1 MSAESASRV
10 AIVTGA
16 SSGIGEATA
25 RRLAR
30 AGFRVVAAARRIE
43 RLEALART
51 LAREGAEVLPMA
63 IDLAE
68 EDETHALV
76 EGTLDAWK
84 RIDVLVNNAGYS
96 PAAATE
102 QLSRADLRHTFDVN
116 LVSQLQLV
124 AEITPVMREQGG
136 GRIINVGSMAGGVAA
151 PLAVPYS
158 ASKAGVEAASH
169 CLRLELAP
177 WKIEVSLIIPGF
189 VATEAFECA
198 RARGQALRQDPE
210 NPYRPLMFDLEDFTN
225 DQLRGAL
232 SADDVAITIE
242 RAATARR
249 PRARYF
255 APRLA
260 RMQRGLLGLI
270 PDRVRDRLLLHMYTG
285 GRWSGATAK
294 RALTMSPRD
303 LLPARVP
310 RRSNRSSA

>member
-1 MSAESASRV
+1 MNTQISSRV

-30 AGFRVVAAARRIE
+30 AGFRVVAAARRLD
-43 RLEALART
+43 RLEAIAKELDG
-51 LAREGAEVLPMA
+51 EGLEVLPVA
-63 IDLAE
+63 TDLAE
-68 EDETHALV
+68 DESTHALV
-76 EGTLDAWK
+76 EQTLAAWG

-116 LVSQLQLV
+116 LLSQLQLV
-124 AEITPVMREQGG
+124 AEVTPVMREQGG
-136 GRIINVGSMAGGVAA
+136 GRIINVGSMAGSVAA

-158 ASKAGVEAASH
+158 ATKAGIEAASH

-189 VATEAFECA
+189 VATEAFDSA
-198 RARGQALRQDPE
+198 RILGQARREDLE
-210 NPYRPLMFDLEDFTN
+210 NPYRQLMFDLEDFTN

-232 SADDVAITIE
+232 SPDDVAITIE

-249 PRARYF
+249 ARARYF
-255 APRLA
+255 APRHGRL
-260 RMQRGLLGLI
+260 QRGLLGLI
-270 PDRVRDRLLLHMYTG
+270 PDRMRDRLLLRMYTG
-285 GRWSGATAK
+285 GSK
-294 RALTMSPRD
+294 RDPPALTESWWPSPA
-303 LLPARVP
+303 ARA
-310 RRSNRSSA
+310 RRQSDRSSA